1 MIFFIGVPVYVR
13 EMRNRRGLTQKEL
26 AERINKS
33 VSAISGYESNVQT
46 PPTDVLV
53 SISHVLHVPLTYFV
67 DLSCEDTY
75 SAQGLTDAQKEVLNL
90 LFAEFSAH
98 QILMITCPLVKLI
111 SLEKLF
117 RFFQSN
123 ALTFKAAHLL

>member
-1 MIFFIGVPVYVR
+1 MYDLGSR
-13 EMRNRRGLTQKEL
+13 LKEMRNRRGLTQKEL

-75 SAQGLTDAQKEVLNL
+75 FAQGLTNAQKEILNL
-90 LFAEFSAH
+90 LFAEFSAPSNIDENLSAR
-98 QILMITCPLVKLI
+98 QIDIIRKIIL
-111 SLEKLF
+111 LF
-117 RFFQSN
+117 S
-123 ALTFKAAHLL
+123 K